1 MDIRSTILSY
11 CSAGI
16 FLLSATGTVHAD
28 DTTLSIAQAVAL
40 VQADNPGLAEMQAR
54 ARAAAAIPS
63 QLSTLPDPVLSFNAV
78 NLPTNTFNLSQEA
91 MTQLL
96 VGLSQAVPF
105 PGKLALKEEA
115 ATHEAEAVSHSVE
128 EMRLSLIRDVKSSWW
143 QLFYLDRALDIVRVN
158 QDLLRQFVKIAE
170 TKYKVGQGL
179 QQDVLLAQ
187 VELSRLLDSE
197 IQLTGMRRSEAARF
211 NALVN
216 RQGNSPVTIP
226 GNIERHLPE
235 LLPEEKL
242 YRMAEDARPL
252 LAGQR
257 NRIDAA
263 RSRVDLAEKD
273 YFPDFN
279 LNAGYGA
286 RSGFN
291 PDGSAR
297 ADFVSFGVAMNLP
310 IYTDSKLSKA
320 VDQRKAELLGQNY
333 RLQDTWLEVQK
344 TITAARA
351 DFEQARQQVS
361 LFDTGIIP
369 QSQQT
374 VASMSVGY
382 QVNKVDFL
390 NLVRAQLTLYNYETQ
405 YWKAL
410 AMANQAL
417 AKLVAAVGKETIVQ
431 GKNDEDE

>member
-1 MDIRSTILSY
+1 MRSTILSY
-11 CSAGI
+11 CAAGI